1 MNILKSQLFSFEWF
15 PFLTKVILFSR
26 LSWSIRVRWLA
37 VSGYFIA
44 TLISS
49 YTLDL
54 VIPYDTIWILV
65 ATLSFINLIY
75 YIILKLVKQ
84 FTFKG
89 ELIFLQ
95 THIFI
100 DLLFLTLLLHYS
112 GGIENPV
119 FLFYVFHVVISS
131 IIFPGMIPAFVASFA
146 VILLSLLVY
155 LEYNGIISHYC
166 IFETGVH
173 ENLTLI
179 FLTLI
184 IFTITV
190 FVIMYICTT
199 FMRLFRDIKRQ
210 IDEKNHKLTEM
221 DKQKSQFFMFSSHEL
236 KSPIVAIK
244 SSIDGVLQNYKKQL
258 DSRGSN
264 ILQRASVRS
273 QQMLNIIT
281 EMIYLSRNR
290 IDLVDAEQDDLDL
303 LAILNEVIEQE
314 HSHADSKYQKVK
326 TNFPAGPVCIKGIKE
341 DFRKVFGNLLSNA
354 IRYTDEKG
362 VIEIN
367 ARADTNNFWIDF
379 TDNGIGIPEKDLN
392 KVFHE
397 FYRAENA
404 KRLITF
410 GTGLGLSLVQQIIKN
425 YRGDITVKSELG
437 KGTTFSIHLPL
448 EGEEVR

>member
-1 MNILKSQLFSFEWF
+1 MNVLKSQFFSFEWF

-26 LSWSIRVRWLA
+26 LSWSIRLRWMA
-37 VSGYFIA
+37 VSGYFVA

-54 VIPYDTIWILV
+54 VIPYDIIWVLV
-65 ATLSFINLIY
+65 GTLSFINLIY
-75 YIILKLVKQ
+75 YVILKLVKE

-89 ELIFLQ
+89 ELVFLQ
-95 THIFI
+95 IHIFV
-100 DLLFLTLLLHYS
+100 DLIFLTLLLHYS

-119 FLFYVFHVVISS
+119 FLFYVFHVVMSS
-131 IIFPGMIPAFVASFA
+131 IIFPGMIPALVSTLA

-155 LEYNGIISHYC
+155 LEYNAIIPHYC

-173 ENLTLI
+173 KNLTLI

-184 IFTITV
+184 IFTITIYV
-190 FVIMYICTT
+190 TMYICTT

-210 IDEKNHKLTEM
+210 IDEKNLKLTEM
-221 DKQKSQFFMFSSHEL
+221 DKQKSQFFLFSSHEL

-244 SSIDGVLQNYKKQL
+244 SSIDGVLQSYKDQL
-258 DSRGSN
+258 DGRSSN
-264 ILQRASVRS
+264 ILRRASSRA

-290 IDLVDAEQDDLDL
+290 IDLVESEQDELDV
-303 LAILNEVIEQE
+303 LAILKEVIEQE
-314 HSHADSKYQKVK
+314 HSHADSKFQKIQ
-326 TNFPAGPVCIKGIKE
+326 TDIPHGPASIKGIKE

-367 ARADTNNFWIDF
+367 ARADINNLWIDF
-379 TDNGIGIPEKDLN
+379 TDNGIGIPEKDLK

-404 KRLITF
+404 KRLIAF

-425 YRGDITVKSELG
+425 YQGDISVKSELG
-437 KGTTFSIHLPL
+437 KGSTFSIHLPL
-448 EGEEVR
+448 ENEKTR